1 MGNHNLTKEQQPTTQ
16 KMTLNQDY
24 DFLFKVLII
33 GNSCVGKSNI
43 LLRFS
48 ENVFHES
55 FLPTIGVDFK
65 IKNVEVNDKVVK
77 LHIWDTAGQERFK
90 TITAT
95 YYKGAHGII
104 LVYDITD
111 RSTFT
116 DIENWLNEIQ
126 QHASPDVTKLL
137 IGNKC
142 DMVNERQVT
151 YQEGKDFAESL
162 GMQFLETSAKNKINI
177 EECFKT
183 LTMAI
188 LPNAAPSQKDKK
200 DNAHTISNRGNR
212 EKKSDGCGC

>member
-1 MGNHNLTKEQQPTTQ
+1 MGIFSDYKFEFL
-16 KMTLNQDY
+16 MALNQDY
-24 DFLFKVLII
+24 DYLFKVLII

-111 RSTFT
+111 RQTFQ
-116 DIENWLNEIQ
+116 DIENWLGEIQ
-126 QHASPDVTKLL
+126 QHASPNVAKLL
-137 IGNKC
+137 VGNKC
-142 DMVNERQVT
+142 DLESERQVKWE
-151 YQEGKDFAESL
+151 EGKQYADSL
-162 GMQFLETSAKNKINI
+162 GIGFLETSAH
-177 EECFKT
+177 
-183 LTMAI
+183 LTC
-188 LPNAAPSQKDKK
+188 LSD
-200 DNAHTISNRGNR
+200 S
-212 EKKSDGCGC
+212 KSHLFPTSK

>member
-1 MGNHNLTKEQQPTTQ
+1 MGILFLIKNKYYIFH
-16 KMTLNQDY
+16 KMAFNQDY
-24 DFLFKVLII
+24 DYLFKTLII

-65 IKNVEVNDKVVK
+65 IKNVDVNDKLVK

-111 RSTFT
+111 RQSFQ
-116 DIENWLNEIQ
+116 DIENWLEEIQ
-126 QHASPDVTKLL
+126 KHASPNVAKLL
-137 IGNKC
+137 VGNKC
-142 DMVNERQVT
+142 DLENERAVSV
-151 YQEGKDFAESL
+151 QEGREYAESL
-162 GMQFLETSAKNKINI
+162 GMNF
-177 EECFKT
+177 
-183 LTMAI
+183 
-188 LPNAAPSQKDKK
+188 
-200 DNAHTISNRGNR
+200 
-212 EKKSDGCGC
+212 

>member
-1 MGNHNLTKEQQPTTQ
+1 MAF
-16 KMTLNQDY
+16 NQDY
-24 DFLFKVLII
+24 DFLFKTLII

-65 IKNVEVNDKVVK
+65 IKNVDVNDKLVK

-111 RSTFT
+111 RQSFQ
-116 DIENWLNEIQ
+116 DIENWLEEIQ
-126 QHASPDVTKLL
+126 KHASPNVAKLL
-137 IGNKC
+137 VGNKC
-142 DMVNERQVT
+142 DLENERAVSV
-151 YQEGKDFAESL
+151 QEGREYAESL
-162 GMQFLETSAKNKINI
+162 GMNF
-177 EECFKT
+177 
-183 LTMAI
+183 
-188 LPNAAPSQKDKK
+188 
-200 DNAHTISNRGNR
+200 
-212 EKKSDGCGC
+212 